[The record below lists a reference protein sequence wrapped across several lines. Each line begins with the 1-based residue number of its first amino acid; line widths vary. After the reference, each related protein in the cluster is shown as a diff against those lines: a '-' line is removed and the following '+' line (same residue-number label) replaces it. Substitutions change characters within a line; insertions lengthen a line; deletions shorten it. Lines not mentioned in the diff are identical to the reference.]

1 MISSNCKIEYRSCR
15 ITHIISVLVV
25 TRMVK
30 IGLIGT
36 GMLGEAV
43 GLHLLKSGFSLC
55 VYNRTK
61 SKTKSLEENGAIIS
75 DTPKHLAQ
83 SSELIITCVKD
94 GDAAEQIMFGQD
106 GIVAGKHD
114 GLAVAEMST
123 ISPNS
128 AIQNSK
134 RLNEEKISSLETPVM
149 GGPNVAIDGK
159 LVLMASGDRDVF
171 DKYKQVFDTIANK
184 TFFLG
189 KSGSAHSIKIAMN
202 LQISLLAL
210 ALAEGITL
218 TKKAG
223 FDPEKFLEIL
233 NSTYFK
239 TGMSENKAHKMI
251 RNEFEPTFTL
261 KNLKKDLEIITA
273 AAKDFG
279 AVLPMAERANE
290 IYAEAVEAGFGEID
304 YTGILAYIKKLSEN

>member
-1 MISSNCKIEYRSCR
+1 
-15 ITHIISVLVV
+15 
-25 TRMVK
+25 MVK
-30 IGLIGT
+30 IGLVGT

-43 GLHLLKSGFSLC
+43 GLHLMKSGHSL
-55 VYNRTK
+55 VAYNRTK
-61 SKTKSLEENGAIIS
+61 SKTSNLEKNGAIIS
-75 DTPKHLAQ
+75 DTPKHVAE
-83 SSELIITCVKD
+83 SSELVITCVKD
-94 GDAAEQIMFGQD
+94 ADAVDEVLFAQN
-106 GIVAGKHD
+106 GIVAGNHD
-114 GLAVAEMST
+114 GLVVAEMST
-123 ISPNS
+123 INPSN
-128 AIQNSK
+128 AMQNSK
-134 RLNEEKISSLETPVM
+134 RLGEEGINSLEIPVM

-159 LVLMASGDRDVF
+159 LVLIASGNKDVF

-210 ALAEGITL
+210 ALSEGITL

-239 TGMSENKAHKMI
+239 TGMSENKAYKMVKD
-251 RNEFEPTFTL
+251 EFEPTFTL
-261 KNLKKDLEIITA
+261 KNLKKDLEIITE

-279 AVLPMAERANE
+279 AVLPMAERANK
-290 IYAEAVEAGFGEID
+290 IYADAVEAGFGEID
-304 YTGILAYIKKLSEN
+304 YTGILAYIKKLSED

>member
-1 MISSNCKIEYRSCR
+1 
-15 ITHIISVLVV
+15 
-25 TRMVK
+25 MVK

-43 GLHLLKSGFSLC
+43 GLHLLKSGHSLAA
-55 VYNRTK
+55 YNRTK
-61 SKTKSLEENGAIIS
+61 SKTSNLEKNGAIIS
-75 DTPKHLAQ
+75 DAPKHVAEF
-83 SSELIITCVKD
+83 SELVITCVKD
-94 GDAAEQIMFGQD
+94 SDAVHEVMFAEN

-114 GLAVAEMST
+114 GLVVADMST
-123 ISPNS
+123 INPNN

-134 RLNEEKISSLETPVM
+134 RLGGEGINSLEIPVM

-159 LVLMASGDRDVF
+159 LVLMASGSKDVF
-171 DKYKQVFDTIANK
+171 DKYREVFDTIANK

-210 ALAEGITL
+210 ALSEGIIL

-251 RNEFEPTFTL
+251 RGEFEPTFTL
-261 KNLKKDLEIITA
+261 KNLKKDLGIITE

-279 AVLPMAERANE
+279 AILPMAERANE
-290 IYAEAVEAGFGEID
+290 IYADAVKAGFGEID
-304 YTGILAYIKKLSEN
+304 YTGILAHIKKLSED

>member
-1 MISSNCKIEYRSCR
+1 MSIIGK
-15 ITHIISVLVV
+15 ITHIISTSLV
-25 TRMVK
+25 TWMAK
-30 IGLIGT
+30 IGLVGIGI
-36 GMLGEAV
+36 LGEAV
-43 GLHLLKSGFSLC
+43 GLHLLESGHSITA
-55 VYNRTK
+55 YNRTK
-61 SKTKSLEENGAIIS
+61 SKTSNLEKNGAIIVG
-75 DTPKHLAQ
+75 TPKNVAE
-83 SSELIITCVKD
+83 SSELVITCVKD
-94 GDAAEQIMFGQD
+94 ADAVEQILFSQD

-123 ISPNS
+123 INPSS

-134 RLNEEKISSLETPVM
+134 RLGEEGINSLEIPVM
-149 GGPNVAIDGK
+149 GGPNVAIHGQ

-171 DKYKQVFDTIANK
+171 DKYKEVFDTIANK

-210 ALAEGITL
+210 ALSEGITL
-218 TKKAG
+218 TRKAG

-251 RNEFEPTFTL
+251 KDEFEPTFTL
-261 KNLKKDLEIITA
+261 KNLKKDLDIITET
-273 AAKDFG
+273 AKEFG

-290 IYAEAVEAGFGEID
+290 IYAKAVKAGLGEID
-304 YTGILAYIKKLSEN
+304 YTGILAYIKKLSED

>member
-1 MISSNCKIEYRSCR
+1 
-15 ITHIISVLVV
+15 
-25 TRMVK
+25 MVK
-30 IGLIGT
+30 IGLVGT

-43 GLHLLKSGFSLC
+43 GLHLLESGHSLTA
-55 VYNRTK
+55 YNRTK
-61 SKTKSLEENGAIIS
+61 SKTTSLEKNGATIS
-75 DTPKHLAQ
+75 DTPKNVAE
-83 SSELIITCVKD
+83 SSELVITCVKD
-94 GDAAEQIMFGQD
+94 ADAVGQILFGQD
-106 GIVAGKHD
+106 GIVAGKHE
-114 GLAVAEMST
+114 GLTVVEMST
-123 ISPNS
+123 INPNN

-134 RLNEEKISSLETPVM
+134 RLSAEGINSLEIPVM
-149 GGPNVAIDGK
+149 GGPNVAIHGQ
-159 LVLMASGDRDVF
+159 LVLMASGNKDVF
-171 DKYKQVFDTIANK
+171 EANKEVFDVIANK

-189 KSGSAHSIKIAMN
+189 KSGSAHSIKLAMN

-239 TGMSENKAHKMI
+239 TGMSEKKAYKMVKD
-251 RNEFEPTFTL
+251 EFEPTFTL
-261 KNLKKDLEIITA
+261 KNLKKDLDIITA

-290 IYAEAVEAGFGEID
+290 IYRDAIDAGFGEID
-304 YTGILAYIKKLSEN
+304 YTGILAYIKKLSED

>member
-1 MISSNCKIEYRSCR
+1 
-15 ITHIISVLVV
+15 
-25 TRMVK
+25 MVK

-61 SKTKSLEENGAIIS
+61 SKTKSLEENGAVIS
-75 DTPKHLAQ
+75 DTPKHVAQ

-94 GDAAEQIMFGQD
+94 GDVAEQILFGQD

-114 GLAVAEMST
+114 GLTVAEMST
-123 ISPNS
+123 INPSS

-210 ALAEGITL
+210 ALSEGITL
-218 TKKAG
+218 TRKAG

-239 TGMSENKAHKMI
+239 TGMSENKAHRMI
-251 RNEFEPTFTL
+251 KDEFEPTFTL
-261 KNLKKDLEIITA
+261 KNLQKDLGIITE

-290 IYAEAVEAGFGEID
+290 IYRDAVDAGFGEID
-304 YTGILAYIKKLSEN
+304 YTGILAYIKKLSKD

>member
-1 MISSNCKIEYRSCR
+1 MA
-15 ITHIISVLVV
+15 
-25 TRMVK
+25 K
-30 IGLIGT
+30 IGLVGT

-43 GLHLLKSGFSLC
+43 GLHLLKSGHSLT

-61 SKTKSLEENGAIIS
+61 SKTTNLEKNGAIIS
-75 DTPKHLAQ
+75 DTPKHVAE
-83 SSELIITCVKD
+83 SSELVITCVKD
-94 GDAAEQIMFGQD
+94 ADAVHTMLFDED

-114 GLAVAEMST
+114 GLVVADMST
-123 ISPNS
+123 INPKS

-134 RLNEEKISSLETPVM
+134 RLDEEGINSLEIPVM

-159 LVLMASGDRDVF
+159 LVLMASGDKDIF
-171 DKYKQVFDTIANK
+171 DKYEQVFDTIANK

-210 ALAEGITL
+210 ALSEGITL

-251 RNEFEPTFTL
+251 RDEFEPTFTL
-261 KNLKKDLEIITA
+261 KNLKKDLGIITE

-290 IYAEAVEAGFGEID
+290 IYGEAVEAGFGEID
-304 YTGILAYIKKLSEN
+304 YTGILAYIKKLSED

>member
-1 MISSNCKIEYRSCR
+1 
-15 ITHIISVLVV
+15 
-25 TRMVK
+25 MVK
-30 IGLIGT
+30 IGLVGT

-43 GLHLLKSGFSLC
+43 GLHLMKSGHSL
-55 VYNRTK
+55 VAYNRTK
-61 SKTKSLEENGAIIS
+61 SKTSNLEKNGAIIS
-75 DTPKHLAQ
+75 DTPKHVAE
-83 SSELIITCVKD
+83 SSELVITCVKD
-94 GDAAEQIMFGQD
+94 ADAVHEVLFAQN
-106 GIVAGKHD
+106 GIVAGKHEN
-114 GLAVAEMST
+114 LVVADMST
-123 ISPNS
+123 INPSN

-134 RLNEEKISSLETPVM
+134 RLGEEGIISLEIPVM

-159 LVLMASGDRDVF
+159 LVLMASGNKDTF
-171 DKYKQVFDTIANK
+171 EKYKQVFDTIANK

-210 ALAEGITL
+210 ALSEGITL

-251 RNEFEPTFTL
+251 RDEFEPTFTL
-261 KNLKKDLEIITA
+261 KNLKKDLGIITET
-273 AAKDFG
+273 AKEFG

-290 IYAEAVEAGFGEID
+290 IYAEAVKAGLGEID
-304 YTGILAYIKKLSEN
+304 YTGILAHIKKLSED

>member
-1 MISSNCKIEYRSCR
+1 M
-15 ITHIISVLVV
+15 T
-25 TRMVK
+25 K
-30 IGLIGT
+30 IGLVGT

-43 GLHLLKSGFSLC
+43 GLHLLESGHSLTA
-55 VYNRTK
+55 YNRTK
-61 SKTKSLEENGAIIS
+61 SKTINLEKNGAVIA
-75 DTPKHLAQ
+75 DTPKNVAE
-83 SSELIITCVKD
+83 SSELVITCVKD
-94 GDAAEQIMFGQD
+94 ADAVEQILFGQD
-106 GIVAGKHD
+106 GIVTGKHE

-123 ISPNS
+123 INPSN

-134 RLNEEKISSLETPVM
+134 RLTEEGITSLEIPVM

-159 LVLMASGDRDVF
+159 LVLMASGDKDVF
-171 DKYKQVFDTIANK
+171 DKYKQVIDTIANK
-184 TFFLG
+184 VFFLG

-210 ALAEGITL
+210 ALSEGITL
-218 TKKAG
+218 TRKAG

-251 RNEFEPTFTL
+251 KDEFEPTFTL
-261 KNLKKDLEIITA
+261 KNLQKDLDIITET
-273 AAKDFG
+273 AKEFG

-290 IYAEAVEAGFGEID
+290 IYAKAVKAGLGEID
-304 YTGILAYIKKLSEN
+304 YTGILAYIKKLSED

>member
-1 MISSNCKIEYRSCR
+1 
-15 ITHIISVLVV
+15 
-25 TRMVK
+25 MVK
-30 IGLIGT
+30 IGLVGT

-75 DTPKHLAQ
+75 DTVKHLAQ

-94 GDAAEQIMFGQD
+94 GDASEQILFGQD

-123 ISPNS
+123 INPSS

-251 RNEFEPTFTL
+251 KDEFEPTFTL
-261 KNLKKDLEIITA
+261 KNLQKDLGIITE

-290 IYAEAVEAGFGEID
+290 IYRDAVDAGFGEID
-304 YTGILAYIKKLSEN
+304 YTGILAYIKKLSKD

>member
-1 MISSNCKIEYRSCR
+1 
-15 ITHIISVLVV
+15 
-25 TRMVK
+25 MVK
-30 IGLIGT
+30 IGLVGT

-43 GLHLLKSGFSLC
+43 GLHLMKSGHSL
-55 VYNRTK
+55 VAYNRTK
-61 SKTKSLEENGAIIS
+61 SKTSNLEKNGAIIS
-75 DTPKHLAQ
+75 DTPKHVAE
-83 SSELIITCVKD
+83 SSELVITCVKD
-94 GDAAEQIMFGQD
+94 ADAVDEVLFAQD
-106 GIVAGKHD
+106 GIVAGNHD
-114 GLAVAEMST
+114 GLVVAEMST
-123 ISPNS
+123 INPSN
-128 AIQNSK
+128 AMQNSK
-134 RLNEEKISSLETPVM
+134 RLGEEGINSLEIPVM

-159 LVLMASGDRDVF
+159 LVLMASGDKDVF

-210 ALAEGITL
+210 ALSEGITL

-251 RNEFEPTFTL
+251 RDEFEPTFTL
-261 KNLKKDLEIITA
+261 KNLKKDLEIITET
-273 AAKDFG
+273 AKEFG
-279 AVLPMAERANE
+279 AVLPMAERANK
-290 IYAEAVEAGFGEID
+290 IYADAVEAGFGEID
-304 YTGILAYIKKLSEN
+304 YTGILAYIKKLSED

>member
-1 MISSNCKIEYRSCR
+1 
-15 ITHIISVLVV
+15 
-25 TRMVK
+25 MVK

-94 GDAAEQIMFGQD
+94 GDASEQILFGQD

-123 ISPNS
+123 INPSS

-159 LVLMASGDRDVF
+159 LVLVASGDRNVF

-251 RNEFEPTFTL
+251 RDEFEPTFTL
-261 KNLKKDLEIITA
+261 KNLKKDLGIITA
-273 AAKDFG
+273 AAKDVG

-290 IYAEAVEAGFGEID
+290 IYNDAIEAGFGEID